1 MSKKNLR
8 SNRGMKVIYNDKF
21 LNAISWFMQVGGI
34 TLFPFI
40 VLRESLQKTS
50 VKSLRI
56 LRHEKTHIEQQK
68 ELLVVVFYL
77 WYFIEWLIRLFMK
90 GDAYRNISF
99 EREAYSNQDNTEY
112 LKTRKLY
119 SFLKYI

>member
-1 MSKKNLR
+1 
-8 SNRGMKVIYNDKF
+8 MKVIYNDKF

-68 ELLVVVFYL
+68 ELLVVEFYL